1 MYKQT
6 YHPLI
11 IVMYASG
18 MLDHTQLAKIPKTT
32 RYNWKQFAHESYYGH
47 DWASDYIVQFDSI
60 KDVFASKFLFKSMRF
75 LVETRK
81 GYLNMLGELAHNKKL
96 LQLHASSI
104 ISSVEHI
111 ASLSKTSVVK
121 ACKYYGVSKDW
132 YYTQKRKLICGLSP
146 FQKCY
151 RQHPNQLTTNEVRA
165 IENIV
170 INPIDFGKPKTTLY
184 YNAMI
189 NNLITCGK
197 STFFKYASAFGYRK
211 PKRFKQ
217 APKKGF

>member
-1 MYKQT
+1 
-6 YHPLI
+6 
-11 IVMYASG
+11 MYASG

-81 GYLNMLGELAHNKKL
+81 GYLNMLGELTYNKKL

-111 ASLSKTSVVK
+111 SF
-121 ACKYYGVSKDW
+121 
-132 YYTQKRKLICGLSP
+132 P
-146 FQKCY
+146 F
-151 RQHPNQLTTNEVRA
+151 
-165 IENIV
+165 
-170 INPIDFGKPKTTLY
+170 
-184 YNAMI
+184 
-189 NNLITCGK
+189 
-197 STFFKYASAFGYRK
+197 
-211 PKRFKQ
+211 
-217 APKKGF
+217 